1 MKMTARCRPAP
12 FPVFKAKL
20 RQRSAKTRRA
30 LLEQLMFMRAATRAR
45 GVTSRASIAAYPHA
59 HSLSSSAWRAPRVSR
74 RAAAASEAVV
84 ERVLAEH
91 MRPGVT
97 NLAPGTA
104 SWRPPVEL
112 MPPPAAEDNF
122 FYGACHGEP
131 ALLDALR
138 TKREVEDGVD
148 L

>member
-1 MKMTARCRPAP
+1 
-12 FPVFKAKL
+12 
-20 RQRSAKTRRA
+20 
-30 LLEQLMFMRAATRAR
+30 MFMRAVTRAR
-45 GVTSRASIAAYPHA
+45 GVTSRASIAAHPHA